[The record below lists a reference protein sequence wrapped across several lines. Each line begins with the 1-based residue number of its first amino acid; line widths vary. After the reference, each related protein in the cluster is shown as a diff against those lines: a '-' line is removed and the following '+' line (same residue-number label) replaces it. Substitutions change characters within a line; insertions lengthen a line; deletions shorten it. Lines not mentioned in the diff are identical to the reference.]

1 LRAFVDYLDAEIRST
16 SVANVIDNLFYAA
29 RLIAKLSMSIT
40 LVAASAQ
47 SSAVSYVEARR
58 SVLWLTDL
66 GVHAFLGDLSGDTG
80 DVDLNDKHA
89 EGHEHSRQKYT
100 EQSIIVPGT
109 QWSAIPYPGSQ
120 TTA

>member
-1 LRAFVDYLDAEIRST
+1 M
-16 SVANVIDNLFYAA
+16 ANVVDNLFYAA

-58 SVLWLTDL
+58 SVLWLIDL
-66 GVHAFLGDLSGDTG
+66 DVHAF
-80 DVDLNDKHA
+80 
-89 EGHEHSRQKYT
+89 
-100 EQSIIVPGT
+100 